1 VPADAGLPP
10 KPAPDPYLRAV
21 AQLSAV
27 RGESIAARDCVAVED
42 SMWGLRSARAAGLR
56 TVAVAHTY
64 PAAEL
69 SDADLVIV
77 SLQELTIAN
86 VSALFRE

>member
-1 VPADAGLPP
+1 
-10 KPAPDPYLRAV
+10 
-21 AQLSAV
+21 
-27 RGESIAARDCVAVED
+27 
-42 SMWGLRSARAAGLR
+42 MWGLRSARAAGLR

-86 VSALFRE
+86 VSALCRE